1 MTKRI
6 KLVNQPLNAE
16 GLLSLNLQEFSEPP
30 TPPIETPPAGGEPPV
45 PPVPPV
51 PPAETPPVTPDKTFT
66 QTDVNNLVAKESK
79 TAQEKLLKKLGIED
93 FDSAKDGL
101 EKFREWQESQKSEA
115 EKQAEALKALETEKE
130 SMLTENQTLKAQ
142 LSAVKAGVLAD
153 SVPDVVTLA
162 KTMVTEEMDMDAA
175 IAAVVEK
182 YPHFAQVVEQV
193 DPDAPPKPQFSNGQ
207 HQTQPQSETDKWLA
221 AFKQ

>member
-6 KLVNQPLNAE
+6 KLVHQPLNAE
-16 GLLSLNLQEFSEPP
+16 GLLSSKLQFFNEPP
-30 TPPIETPPAGGEPPV
+30 APPEGTPPAGGEPPV
-45 PPVPPV
+45 PPV
-51 PPAETPPVTPDKTFT
+51 ETPPAADKTFT
-66 QTDVNNLVAKESK
+66 QTDVNNLIAKESK

-101 EKFREWQESQKSEA
+101 EKFRSWQESQKSEA
-115 EKQAEALKALETEKE
+115 EKQAEALKSFEEQNGTL
-130 SMLTENQTLKAQ
+130 SSENETLKAQ

-162 KTMVTEEMDMDAA
+162 KTMVTDELDMDAA
-175 IAAVVEK
+175 IKAVVEK
-182 YPHFAQVVEQV
+182 YPHFAQVVEPV
-193 DPDAPPKPQFSNGQ
+193 DPNVPPKPQFSNGQ
-207 HQTQPQSETDKWLA
+207 HQTQPQSETDKWLE